1 MKLLFGYQN
10 FKWLVTEFVKMYSA
24 QDSFFSKKRIES
36 GIGFILLEW
45 GMIYYLKLKIDN
57 IDMTDMLMWAGVQ
70 GTICGYMIN
79 AIQKEKKPEAPKTEP
94 TGE

>member
-1 MKLLFGYQN
+1 MKYLFGWTN
-10 FKWLVTEFVKMYSA
+10 IKWLVTEFVKMYSA

-45 GMIYYLKLKIDN
+45 GMIYYLKLKIDTM
-57 IDMTDMLMWAGVQ
+57 DMYDMLMWAGVQ

-79 AIQKEKKPEAPKTEP
+79 AIQKEKKPETPKPEA
-94 TGE
+94 GE